1 MKTSLSNAAS
11 KLKGI
16 GRMDFNSTHGWL
28 VRIYHHGKTYRKLF
42 SDSVFGCGDTALQA
56 AIAHRDSYV
65 LEHQIEY
72 LPFFTE
78 PMKSN
83 TTGVHGVSE
92 TYHRTRNGRKIPYF
106 SVFWAPIPNQRR
118 NKRFYHHHFDSREE
132 ALQTAADFRKE
143 KEEEILVLYKAGE
156 YK

>member
-1 MKTSLSNAAS
+1 VTIVDPEIKNVPRTKNRNTDPKARKSITLDGSTAPIP
-11 KLKGI
+11 GI
-16 GRMDFNSTHGWL
+16 
-28 VRIYHHGKTYRKLF
+28 
-42 SDSVFGCGDTALQA
+42 A
-56 AIAHRDSYV
+56 
-65 LEHQIEY
+65 EY

-83 TTGVHGVSE
+83 KTGVHGVSE
-92 TYHRTRNGRKIPYF
+92 TFYSTRNGRKIPYF

-143 KEEEILVLYKAGE
+143 KEAEILARYQAGE